1 MGIITLVCQSFSALP
16 EQPLTHMSLTKNS
29 SVQSFKQFRLDFI
42 TKKTAFIG
50 LTDKEILGRSDGVF
64 LSLLH
69 LLHV

>member
-42 TKKTAFIG
+42 TKKQP
-50 LTDKEILGRSDGVF
+50 
-64 LSLLH
+64 SL
-69 LLHV
+69 V

>member
-1 MGIITLVCQSFSALP
+1 LPIFQCPSRTALD
-16 EQPLTHMSLTKNS
+16 THESDQELLSPKLQA
-29 SVQSFKQFRLDFI
+29 VQVGFYH
-42 TKKTAFIG
+42 KKTAFIG